1 MMFVVLLSQHLLQSE
16 LPVQLPKML
25 LLLFEQQPLLPE
37 LLLPLLLLLEQPLVL
52 LRLQLL
58 PLLHPLLPLP
68 PKLLPMPEQQE
79 LSLLLFL
86 LLIEPREP
94 LLHPLER
101 QQVQL
106 PLQLLQ
112 PEEALLQHQCLTAQM
127 G

>member
-1 MMFVVLLSQHLLQSE
+1 
-16 LPVQLPKML
+16 ML